1 MERFDPLREIELS
14 ERSSLAQDEERMSGQ
29 IALFRRVVQARR
41 RARTRELDLLFSR
54 IDAVLRSA

>member
-1 MERFDPLREIELS
+1 MERFDPLREIELT
-14 ERSSLAQDEERMSGQ
+14 ERISQAQDEERMGGQ